1 MATGLLALELRLATA
16 TAGKA
21 SVPFVTVHGTSTLS
35 RPLKGS
41 SEVSWAALERWG
53 AFRGL
58 TWGPSVTSAHRI
70 HRRFSKPKFGAWES
84 ASSLHAL
91 SRATFKISERW
102 GLQGSGSGPGL
113 GANCR
118 PEEGVPGELPHG
130 SHKDSPLKAWQLDM
144 EALRGRHR
152 SCSPARRRPCRTVAH
167 HEAGCAVIVQ
177 FGMSE
182 KPDHVSFDF
191 PRQGEML
198 VEKPAS
204 EAAAQLTEE
213 EVRCLSAP
221 PVSRPRPR

>member
-1 MATGLLALELRLATA
+1 M
-16 TAGKA
+16 
-21 SVPFVTVHGTSTLS
+21 S

-58 TWGPSVTSAHRI
+58 TWGPSVTPAHRI

-91 SRATFKISERW
+91 FRATFQISERW

-130 SHKDSPLKAWQLDM
+130 SHKDSPLKVGAGACASARAMAAWPPGFSS
-144 EALRGRHR
+144 AARG
-152 SCSPARRRPCRTVAH
+152 T
-167 HEAGCAVIVQ
+167 AVS
-177 FGMSE
+177 G
-182 KPDHVSFDF
+182 
-191 PRQGEML
+191 
-198 VEKPAS
+198 
-204 EAAAQLTEE
+204 
-213 EVRCLSAP
+213 
-221 PVSRPRPR
+221 